1 MTIEIL
7 IAFHLLLQLS
17 TTVCGAGGI
26 GTIVAGEPAP
36 VFLEP
41 VNNVT
46 VVIGRDIS
54 LTCAVDHLGPNK
66 VAWIHLDRHMIVA
79 IHQHLVTRIP
89 RYSATHDAH
98 RNTWTLNLRGAQPE
112 DAGRYLCQVN
122 SNPMITQVGIVD
134 VVVPPTIV
142 DAGSS
147 ASHITVR
154 EGLSLTLTCRGDG
167 VPAPKVTWRR
177 EDGRPIFFGDKKKEA
192 SIEGDSLTLNKIG
205 RTESGAYLCIASNGV
220 PPSVSKRIWVD
231 VEFPPMVWVPA
242 QIVGLPLG
250 GSVTFDCF
258 TEAQPKAI
266 TYWTRMTGGPSD
278 SDVVL
283 LPSRRIHADST
294 STGYRTHMNL
304 TIQSFEVKDIGTYRC
319 VAKNS
324 LGEAE
329 GSVQLMETEPEH
341 SNNEMIVDE
350 FAKDVQSP
358 PTTPQKT
365 TIIPRSTVKPS
376 TSTWQQGNRVQFISN
391 NSHSTGRQSTTRN
404 SGPSLLPRW
413 PDVMILLAVTKLLL
427 L

>member
-1 MTIEIL
+1 MTIAFIV
-7 IAFHLLLQLS
+7 FHLLLQS
-17 TTVCGAGGI
+17 FTVFGAGSS
-26 GTIVAGEPAP
+26 GTVSGEQAP
-36 VFLEP
+36 IFLEP
-41 VNNVT
+41 VNNAT
-46 VVIGRDIS
+46 VVIGRDAS
-54 LTCAVDHLGPNK
+54 LTCTVEHLGANK

-98 RNTWTLNLRGAQPE
+98 RNTWTLTLRGAQPE

-134 VVVPPTIV
+134 VVVPPVIV

-147 ASHITVR
+147 ASHITIR

-177 EDGRPIFFGDKKKEA
+177 EDGRPIFLGEKRKDAMSDGE
-192 SIEGDSLTLNKIG
+192 SLTLNKIG

-231 VEFPPMVWVPA
+231 VEFPPNVWVPA

-266 TYWTRMTGGPSD
+266 TYWARTSGGPPESD
-278 SDVVL
+278 LVL

-294 STGYRTHMNL
+294 SNGYRTHMNL
-304 TIQSFEVKDIGTYRC
+304 TIQSFEAKDIGTYRC

-329 GSVQLMETEPEH
+329 GSVQLMETEPDN
-341 SNNEMIVDE
+341 SNNDMIVEDFPSVE
-350 FAKDVQSP
+350 SRQ
-358 PTTPQKT
+358 TTPQKT
-365 TIIPRSTVKPS
+365 TVIPRSTAKPS

-391 NSHSTGRQSTTRN
+391 NSYSTGRQSTVRN
-404 SGPSLLPRW
+404 SGLPLLPRW
-413 PDVMILLAVTKLLL
+413 PQQLTTVVLLVVVNKLL
-427 L
+427 